1 MIYVDTSTLLKWY
14 IADDASDRVAA
25 FIEANPAL
33 AISRLT
39 VVEARCALNR
49 RGRAFRRLRAESDA
63 ALESFRAD
71 VDSGLFTLFAVHD
84 EDLGTA
90 ETLLETIRDIPL
102 RTLDSLHLAI
112 VRRRQV
118 RRLAT
123 SDRVLGKAA
132 RTLGVEVDYFGA

>member
-14 IADDASDRVAA
+14 VVEEASEQVAA

-39 VVEARCALNR
+39 LVEARCALNR

-63 ALESFRAD
+63 AIESFRAD
-71 VDSGLFTLFAVHD
+71 VDAGLFTLFPID
-84 EDLGTA
+84 DDDLGAA
-90 ETLLETIRDIPL
+90 ETLLESIRDVPL

-112 VRRRQV
+112 AHRRQV

-123 SDRVLGKAA
+123 SDRVLSKAA
-132 RTLGVEVDYFGA
+132 RALGVEVDYFGA

>member
-14 IADDASDRVAA
+14 VAEAASERVAA
-25 FIEANPAL
+25 FIEANPVL

-39 VVEARCALNR
+39 LVEARCALHR

-63 ALESFRAD
+63 AIESFRAD
-71 VDSGLFTLFAVHD
+71 VDAGLFALLPIDD
-84 EDLGTA
+84 EDIGAA
-90 ETLLETIRDIPL
+90 ETLLESIRDVPL

-118 RRLAT
+118 SRLAT
-123 SDRVLGKAA
+123 SDRVLSKAA
-132 RTLGVEVDYFGA
+132 RALGVDVDYFGA